1 MLIKMQ
7 KVVVIVLIAIML
19 VNIIAIVYET
29 KSILKTMQEKK
40 SNIRKRKK

>member
-29 KSILKTMQEKK
+29 KSILKTMQEKNQTLEK
-40 SNIRKRKK
+40 EKK